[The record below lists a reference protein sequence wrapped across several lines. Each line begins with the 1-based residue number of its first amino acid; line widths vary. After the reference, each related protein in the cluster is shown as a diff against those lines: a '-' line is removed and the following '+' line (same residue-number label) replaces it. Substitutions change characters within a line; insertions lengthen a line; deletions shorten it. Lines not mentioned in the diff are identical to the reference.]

1 MCVYCECPHSYL
13 QVTVLNLIIYVPYIT
28 RILSAGDIQTD
39 LKLTGPHILEQM
51 TFYLLLHSQDLRC
64 WILVNQ
70 NIVTKLMLVCSI
82 KTHHAIHIFV
92 MIEVKTVPIH
102 DDTQSWEEYPMVS
115 VVLYSGRL
123 TVYHANRKPILSSK
137 VMFISILYLLM
148 SLEIMWRDAT

>member
-1 MCVYCECPHSYL
+1 MHPHSYL
-13 QVTVLNLIIYVPYIT
+13 QVTVLNLIINVPYIT

-39 LKLTGPHILEQM
+39 QSLKLTGPHILEQM

-64 WILVNQ
+64 WILVDQ

-82 KTHHAIHIFV
+82 KIHRAIHIFV
-92 MIEVKTVPIH
+92 MIEVKTAPIH

-123 TVYHANRKPILSSK
+123 TVYHANRKPILSLK

>member
-1 MCVYCECPHSYL
+1 MCVYYMRPHSYL
-13 QVTVLNLIIYVPYIT
+13 QVIVLNLIIYVPYIT
-28 RILSAGDIQTD
+28 RILSSGDIQTD
-39 LKLTGPHILEQM
+39 QSLKLTGPHILEQM
-51 TFYLLLHSQDLRC
+51 TFLHSQDLRC

-82 KTHHAIHIFV
+82 KTHRAIHIFV
-92 MIEVKTVPIH
+92 MIEVKTAPIH

-123 TVYHANRKPILSSK
+123 TVYHANRKPILSLM
-137 VMFISILYLLM
+137 VVFISILCLLM

>member
-1 MCVYCECPHSYL
+1 MTAVLCVCIVSVLTHICRLQFLISLFMCL
-13 QVTVLNLIIYVPYIT
+13 

-39 LKLTGPHILEQM
+39 QSLKLTGPHILEQM
-51 TFYLLLHSQDLRC
+51 TFLHSQDLGC
-64 WILVNQ
+64 SIIVDQ

-82 KTHHAIHIFV
+82 KTHRAIHIFV
-92 MIEVKTVPIH
+92 MIEVKTAPIH

-115 VVLYSGRL
+115 VVLYS

-137 VMFISILYLLM
+137 VMFICLLM